1 METRRDDLRER
12 LLAQGEPN
20 SEKMAVYRKEIQ
32 AMLEKNEKTLRRQ
45 KWYAGGIW
53 VFAVLTTTTFL
64 MLGGM
69 RWDTPVG
76 VFWGILG
83 CVLLIIAA
91 VELLK
96 YFLNR
101 TRVELLKELKGLE
114 VQLLEIKDQIRVDKR

>member
-1 METRRDDLRER
+1 METQRDSLRER
-12 LLAQGEPN
+12 LLAQGEPD
-20 SEKMAVYRKEIQ
+20 SGRLAVYRKEMQ
-32 AMLEKNEKTLRRQ
+32 AMLEQNERTLRRQ

-53 VFAVLTTTTFL
+53 VFAVLMTTTFL

-69 RWDTPVG
+69 RKDTPVG
-76 VFWGILG
+76 VFWGIFG

-101 TRVELLKELKGLE
+101 TRTELLKEMKGLE
-114 VQLLEIKDQIRVDKR
+114 VQLLEIKDQLRVGRR